1 MSRLKTG
8 LLVVAAIVAAAVS
21 GGIVGGAAAVALVRN
36 AYNGPVESAMLPELL
51 VNSDELGEPM
61 TLRVHLPIEYST
73 DLDRSFP
80 VLWVLDGHSQGAPV
94 ARSMQT
100 LSRIEMAEASI
111 VVEVPSSSRGRQS
124 DFIPPWE
131 DSPPD
136 AQADRFYR
144 FLAGEAI
151 PAVAEAYR
159 VDGTRILVG
168 HSMGGLFTLYAIVQ
182 QPSLFDGYFAFSP
195 SVWIGDEQI
204 LGELERAA
212 PSWSAIPASL
222 FLSLGETEGNEMLS
236 GFRAVETILASRPTS
251 GLRWRATIT
260 EGADHGSNPEL
271 SFPVAARWYSG
282 R

>member
-1 MSRLKTG
+1 MSKLKTG
-8 LLVVAAIVAAAVS
+8 VLIVAAILAAAVS

-36 AYNGPVESAMLPELL
+36 AYNGPVESAVLPELP

-61 TLRVHLPIEYST
+61 TLRVHLPVEYDS
-73 DLDRSFP
+73 DPDRSFP
-80 VLWVLDGHSQGAPV
+80 VIWVVDGPSQGAQV

-100 LSRIEMAEASI
+100 LSRIEISEPSI

-131 DSPPD
+131 DSAPD

-144 FLAGEAI
+144 FLEDEAI

-159 VDGTRILVG
+159 VNGSRVLVG
-168 HSMGGLFTLYAIVQ
+168 HSMGGLFTLYALLQ
-182 QPSLFDGYFAFSP
+182 QPSLFDGYFVFSP
-195 SVWIGDEQI
+195 SVWVGGEQI
-204 LGELERAA
+204 LGELERAT
-212 PSWSAIPASL
+212 PSPNSVSTQL
-222 FLSLGETEGNEMLS
+222 FLSLGESEGYEMLS
-236 GFRAVETILASRPTS
+236 GFEALETILASWPS
-251 GLRWRATIT
+251 SDLRWQATIT